1 MLLNV
6 AFRFN
11 FIVLMLLDD
20 VCVKLLHC
28 RTFKAFGHDA
38 VHVLNGGLPAWIS
51 ANQQVDSGAVVLQ
64 STRPSTG
71 LVQKGGNTWL
81 LKDKGFRAKLQ
92 PHMVR
97 TLRQVWCDA
106 TNSTYHTD
114 VVRL

>member
-1 MLLNV
+1 LQINSIAVKLITF
-6 AFRFN
+6 AF
-11 FIVLMLLDD
+11 VL
-20 VCVKLLHC
+20 LLHC

-38 VHVLNGGLPAWIS
+38 VHVLNGGLPAWIA

-97 TLRQVWCDA
+97 TLRQV
-106 TNSTYHTD
+106 
-114 VVRL
+114 